1 MNAVSAQRG
10 FTLVEVQVA
19 LLVTALILGLA
30 YSGLYLAGRS
40 WHTAEISAARNDE
53 LRATAQLLRR
63 LLGEAVPLLWNQRG
77 TPAQLIFA
85 GNDRHLRLVSALP
98 AHQGRG
104 GLHLL
109 LLEVREQALQVGH
122 LEATPAL
129 APFTTSV
136 ARRAHWIT
144 LIEDVQSLTIDYYGT
159 PGNDDPEPGWYRHWQ
174 EAARLPKLVRMRLES
189 TRTGESWPE
198 LVLPVRAE
206 TNPGPFH
213 LNLHAQEDAAS

>member
-1 MNAVSAQRG
+1 MNVVGPQRG
-10 FTLVEVQVA
+10 FTLVEVQAA
-19 LLVTALILGLA
+19 LLVTALVLGLA

-40 WHTAEISAARNDE
+40 WRTAETSAARNDE

-63 LLGEAVPLLWNQRG
+63 LLGGAVPLLWNQRG
-77 TPAQLIFA
+77 VPAQLIFA
-85 GNDRHLRLVSALP
+85 GDDRQLRLVSALP

-104 GLHLL
+104 GLRLL

-129 APFTTSV
+129 APFTTSA
-136 ARRAHWIT
+136 ARRARWVT

-159 PGNDDPEPGWYRHWQ
+159 PGNDDPEPGWHRHWR
-174 EAARLPKLVRMRLES
+174 EASRLPRLVRLQLKS
-189 TRTGESWPE
+189 TRAGESWPE

-206 TNPGPFH
+206 TRPGPFY